1 MVSLLVGADAADPP
15 SEMWGDSL
23 QASAFP
29 PRAPSAEQDSL
40 HSFLLRCLQI
50 PGRVPPRKVSLVQ
63 GPAMG
68 VSGGK
73 PVSLAGKERTRPV
86 LVANKLHPLLLSH
99 SASPA
104 AAFFEA
110 VYFPETQPLKL

>member
-1 MVSLLVGADAADPP
+1 MLLTPLQRHRVIP
-15 SEMWGDSL
+15 S
-23 QASAFP
+23 QALAFP
-29 PRAPSAEQDSL
+29 AHAPSSEQDSL
-40 HSFLLRCLQI
+40 HSFLLRRLQI
-50 PGRVPPRKVSLVQ
+50 PGSMPPRKVSLVQ
-63 GPAMG
+63 GPAVG

-86 LVANKLHPLLLSH
+86 LIANKLLPLLLSH

-110 VYFPETQPLKL
+110 DCFPETQPLKL